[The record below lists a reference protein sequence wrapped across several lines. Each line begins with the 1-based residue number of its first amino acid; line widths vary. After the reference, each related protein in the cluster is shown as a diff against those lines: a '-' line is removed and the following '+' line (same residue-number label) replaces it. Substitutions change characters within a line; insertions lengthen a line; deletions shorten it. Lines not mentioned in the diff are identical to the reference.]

1 MSDETEQTTNQ
12 TLSMRHTTTGYDLEN
27 AVDPLDLY
35 QERVRVASHL
45 SCWQVTQATK
55 RLDASTQKEIRQK
68 IEFIFD
74 R

>member
-1 MSDETEQTTNQ
+1 MSDETEQTAHQ
-12 TLSMRHTTTGYDLEN
+12 AFSMHHTATRYDLED

-35 QERVRVASHL
+35 QERVRVASYL
-45 SCWQVTQATK
+45 SRWQVAQTTK